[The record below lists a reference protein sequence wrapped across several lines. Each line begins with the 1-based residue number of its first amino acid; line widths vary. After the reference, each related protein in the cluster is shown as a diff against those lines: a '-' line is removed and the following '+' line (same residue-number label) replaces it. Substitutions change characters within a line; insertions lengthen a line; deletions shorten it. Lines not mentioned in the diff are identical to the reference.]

1 METFRFKKATPESQ
15 GLSSSDLEDLK
26 MYSDSLSE
34 SNGVLVMRHDSVL
47 LEHYSSSSKTTK
59 WDTYSTTKSFGVALL
74 MLTLDEGVLKLSDNV
89 CGRVDMTVHD
99 LASMSAGFPKPS
111 DTPCNATLL
120 FPPRADFAYS
130 DGGTNILRDI
140 IREALGGIDIEAL
153 LRDRILKPIGA
164 KDWAWDGRFSTGLH
178 MTVRDMARYGRLWLR
193 KGDWDGKRLFS
204 EANANLA
211 TRASNPDLMRG
222 YGYLWWVNSHGQPE
236 PYERYGFKLN
246 PVFGPEV
253 PSDAFMAIGASR
265 TFILVIPTLNL
276 VAVRG
281 GTGFVSIQ
289 TGTTQLSDETRGFV
303 DRVVTAVIDR
313 QGSKV
318 DKQ

>member
-1 METFRFKKATPESQ
+1 MKTFAFKKAAPESH
-15 GLSSSDLEDLK
+15 GLSSLALEDLK
-26 MYSDSLSE
+26 RYSDSLSE
-34 SNGVLVMRHDSVL
+34 SNGVLVMRHDKVL

-59 WDTYSTTKSFGVALL
+59 WDTYSTTKSFGASLL
-74 MLTLDEGVLKLSDNV
+74 MLALDEGVLKLSDNA
-89 CGRVDMTVHD
+89 CGRTDMTVHH

-111 DTPCNATLL
+111 DTPCDAPLL
-120 FPPRADFAYS
+120 FPPGTDFAYS

-140 IREALGGIDIEAL
+140 IKEALGGSDIEVL
-153 LRDRILKPIGA
+153 LRNRILTPIAA
-164 KDWAWDGRFSTGLH
+164 KDWSWDGRFSAGLH

-204 EANANLA
+204 EANGNMA
-211 TRASNPDLMRG
+211 TRASNPDLMKG

-246 PVFGPEV
+246 PVFGTEV
-253 PSDAFMAIGASR
+253 PSDAFMAVGASR
-265 TFILVIPTLNL
+265 TFILIVPSLNL

-289 TGTTQLSDETRGFV
+289 TGNTQLSDETRGFV
-303 DRVVTAVIDR
+303 NRIMKAMTDRGESR
-313 QGSKV
+313 RGP
-318 DKQ
+318 